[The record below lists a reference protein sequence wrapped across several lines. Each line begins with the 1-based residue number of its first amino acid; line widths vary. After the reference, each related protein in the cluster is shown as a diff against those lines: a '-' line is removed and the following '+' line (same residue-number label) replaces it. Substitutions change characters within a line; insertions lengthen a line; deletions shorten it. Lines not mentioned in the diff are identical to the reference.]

1 MTTTPKA
8 ASFAHRARA
17 TATRLEIAYR
27 DAKRLSQDW
36 YANNHAAGIP
46 FDGEPLDDGN
56 ETLPITNM
64 AIYGVINRC
73 DELITDMEANNNAKL
88 NTILQVANPPGD
100 WR

>member
-1 MTTTPKA
+1 MTTPKA

-27 DAKRLSQDW
+27 DAKRLSEDW
-36 YANNHAAGIP
+36 YANSHAAGIP
-46 FDGEPLDDGN
+46 FDTEPLDDGN

-64 AIYGVINRC
+64 DVYGLVNRC
-73 DELITDMEANNNAKL
+73 DELIADYEANNKAKL
-88 NTILQVANPPGD
+88 NTVLKLANPPGD

>member
-8 ASFAHRARA
+8 ASFAHRARS

-36 YANNHAAGIP
+36 YANDHGTDIP
-46 FDGEPLDDGN
+46 FNTDPLDDGN
-56 ETLPITNM
+56 ATLPITNM
-64 AIYGVINRC
+64 DVYGMINRC
-73 DELITDMEANNNAKL
+73 DELIADMEAGNNAKL
-88 NTILQVANPPGD
+88 NTVLKLANPPGD

>member
-1 MTTTPKA
+1 MTTPKA

-27 DAKRLSQDW
+27 DAVRLREDW
-36 YANNHAAGIP
+36 YVNGYGNGDIP
-46 FDGEPLDDGN
+46 FDSEPLDDGN

-64 AIYGVINRC
+64 TIYGLLNRC
-73 DELITDMEANNNAKL
+73 DELVAEMEANNNAKL
-88 NTILQVANPPGD
+88 NTVLAIANPPGD

>member
-46 FDGEPLDDGN
+46 FDTEPLDDGN
-56 ETLPITNM
+56 ATMPITNM
-64 AIYGVINRC
+64 DVYGMINRC
-73 DELITDMEANNNAKL
+73 DELIADFEAGNNAKL
-88 NTILQVANPPGD
+88 NTVLKLANPPGD

>member
-1 MTTTPKA
+1 MTTPKA

-27 DAKRLSQDW
+27 DAVRLREDW
-36 YANNHAAGIP
+36 YANGYGNSDIQ
-46 FDGEPLDDGN
+46 FDSEPLDDGN

-64 AIYGVINRC
+64 TIYGLLNRC
-73 DELITDMEANNNAKL
+73 DELVADMEANNNAKL
-88 NTILQVANPPGD
+88 NTVLALANPPGD

>member
-8 ASFAHRARA
+8 ASFAHRAQA

-36 YANNHAAGIP
+36 YANGHAAGIP
-46 FDGEPLDDGN
+46 FDTEPLDDGN
-56 ETLPITNM
+56 ATLPITNM
-64 AIYGVINRC
+64 DVYGMINRA
-73 DELITDMEANNNAKL
+73 DELIADMEAGNNAKL
-88 NTILQVANPPGD
+88 NTVLKLANPPGD

>member
-1 MTTTPKA
+1 MTTPKA
-8 ASFAHRARA
+8 ASFAHRARS

-46 FDGEPLDDGN
+46 FDTEPLDDGN
-56 ETLPITNM
+56 ETMPITNM
-64 AIYGVINRC
+64 DIYGVINRA
-73 DELITDMEANNNAKL
+73 DELIADMEAGNNAKL